1 MLFLQYIFNVIL
13 QYVFNVILQY
23 VFVIF
28 FTVCFCYIFYSIFYA
43 VFYTM
48 KCHILHSVIRCIG
61 YGWHLLCW
69 SYSITIFNAY
79 AVECALSSLNPSLL

>member
-1 MLFLQYIFNVIL
+1 MLHFNVIL
-13 QYVFNVILQY
+13 QY
-23 VFVIF
+23 
-28 FTVCFCYIFYSIFYA
+28 

-61 YGWHLLCW
+61 YGWYLLFW

>member
-1 MLFLQYIFNVIL
+1 MLHFNV
-13 QYVFNVILQY
+13 FLQY

-28 FTVCFCYIFYSIFYA
+28 FTLCFYA
-43 VFYTM
+43 FFYTM

-61 YGWHLLCW
+61 YGWYLLCW